1 MLEVQVIAKK
11 LRSQNVVSVDLVAIN
26 GVELPAF
33 EAGAHID
40 LHLQNGLVRQYSL
53 FHSPNQRDQYRI
65 AIQLA
70 EESRGGSHWVHRNLQ
85 VGDIISV
92 SEPKNVFQ
100 LAENAPKHVLFAGG
114 IGITP
119 LLSMAECLSDSNQ
132 EFELHYSA
140 KSKVE
145 APFCKEI
152 SVSSWA
158 DQAQFYFS
166 DEANRLDAN
175 KIFADLDPEAHIYVC
190 GPERYI
196 EYVLQTAKESSW
208 PEEQVHR
215 ELFQAPA
222 NHDERENTAFELH
235 LSLSGLTLDVPA
247 DSSVLDVLTEAGV
260 DVPFSCGEGVCGTCI
275 TNVIDGT
282 PEHRDH
288 YLTDK
293 EKACNREFLPC
304 CSRSKTPSLTIEL

>member
-11 LRSQNVVSVDLVAIN
+11 LRSRNVVSVDLAAIN
-26 GVELPAF
+26 DAELPAF

-53 FHSPNQRDQYRI
+53 FHSPKQGDQYRI

-70 EESRGGSHWVHRNLQ
+70 EPSRGGSYWVHRNLQ

-100 LAENAPKHVLFAGG
+100 LAENAPKHILFAGG

-119 LLSMAECLSDSNQ
+119 LLSMAECLSDSSQ

-140 KSKVE
+140 KSWGD
-145 APFCKEI
+145 AAFGREI
-152 SVSSWA
+152 SASPWA
-158 DQAQFYFS
+158 EQAQFYFS
-166 DEANRLDAN
+166 DQGNRLDAG
-175 KIFADLDPEAHIYVC
+175 KIFADLDPKAHIYVC

-196 EYVLQTAKESSW
+196 DYILHTAKEANW

-215 ELFQAPA
+215 ELFQAPSSS
-222 NHDERENTAFELH
+222 EECENTAFELH

-247 DSSVLDVLTEAGV
+247 DSSVLDVLTEAGI

-275 TNVIDGT
+275 TNVVDGT
-282 PEHRDH
+282 PDHRDH

>member
-1 MLEVQVIAKK
+1 MLEVQVIAKQ
-11 LRSQNVVSVDLVAIN
+11 LRSQNVVSVDLAALN
-26 GVELPAF
+26 GAELPAF

-53 FHSPNQRDQYRI
+53 FHSPKQGDQYRI

-70 EESRGGSHWVHRNLQ
+70 KPSRGGSHWVHRNLQ
-85 VGDIISV
+85 VGDIISI

-100 LAENAPKHVLFAGG
+100 LAEHAPKHVLFAGG

-140 KSKVE
+140 KSRGE
-145 APFCKEI
+145 AAFSEEI
-152 SVSSWA
+152 SVSPWA
-158 DQAQFYFS
+158 EQAQFYFS
-166 DEANRLDAN
+166 DQGNRLDAG
-175 KIFADLDPEAHIYVC
+175 KIFADLDPKAHIYVC

-196 EYVLQTAKESSW
+196 NYVLQTAKEANW

-215 ELFQAPA
+215 ELFQAPTSS
-222 NHDERENTAFELH
+222 EESENTAFELH

-247 DSSVLDVLTEAGV
+247 ESSVLDVLTEAGI

-275 TNVIDGT
+275 TNVVDGT

>member
-11 LRSQNVVSVDLVAIN
+11 LRSHKVVSVDLVALN
-26 GVELPAF
+26 GAALPEF

-53 FHSPNQRDQYRI
+53 FHSPSQCDQYRI
-65 AIQLA
+65 AVQLSEA
-70 EESRGGSHWVHRNLQ
+70 SRGGSNWVHRSLQ
-85 VGDIISV
+85 VGDIISI

-100 LAENAPKHVLFAGG
+100 LSDNAPRHVLFAGG

-119 LLSMAECLSDSNQ
+119 LLSMAECLNDRNQ
-132 EFELHYSA
+132 AFELHYSA
-140 KSKVE
+140 KSK
-145 APFCKEI
+145 AGAAFCQEI
-152 SVSSWA
+152 SKSSWA

-166 DEANRLDAN
+166 DEGKRLDAN
-175 KIFADLDPEAHIYVC
+175 EIFANLNPKAHIYVC

-196 EYVLQTAKESSW
+196 EYVLQTAKEAEW

-215 ELFQAPA
+215 ELFQAPTS
-222 NHDERENTAFELH
+222 HDESENTAFELH

-247 DSSVLDVLTEAGV
+247 ESSVLDVLTEAGI

-275 TNVIDGT
+275 TNVIEGT